1 MSRLILNLLEA
12 NCLLDK
18 TLDSRTMETLMF
30 CPTESNRDIEADI
43 LQGDG
48 GATSMS
54 EEIHEEARCWIEY
67 SLLFIP
73 VDDIGYRWHTNCYF
87 VC

>member
-1 MSRLILNLLEA
+1 
-12 NCLLDK
+12 
-18 TLDSRTMETLMF
+18 METLMF

-54 EEIHEEARCWIEY
+54 EEIHEEAR
-67 SLLFIP
+67 
-73 VDDIGYRWHTNCYF
+73 
-87 VC
+87 

>member
-12 NCLLDK
+12 NCPLDE
-18 TLDSRTMETLMF
+18 TIDSRTMETLMF
-30 CPTESNRDIEADI
+30 CPIESNRDTEADI

-54 EEIHEEARCWIEY
+54 EETH
-67 SLLFIP
+67 
-73 VDDIGYRWHTNCYF
+73 DDE
-87 VC
+87 